1 MFLISSVRLLDS
13 GFFACYCVFV
23 RASCKGKKERRRGQ
37 GVTVQE
43 EAKDTGAPFVLVLHC
58 SRAAQ
63 FCHYDFVKMEEQKMK
78 ELDRT
83 SVECA
88 VIDMG
93 DVDVCIK
100 MVDDAIEEKDMTK
113 QVRAVKVLIDI
124 FNSRYG
130 ALYAAVCGE

>member
-1 MFLISSVRLLDS
+1 
-13 GFFACYCVFV
+13 
-23 RASCKGKKERRRGQ
+23 
-37 GVTVQE
+37 
-43 EAKDTGAPFVLVLHC
+43 
-58 SRAAQ
+58 
-63 FCHYDFVKMEEQKMK
+63 MK